1 VQTEA
6 QIMPLDLRFPPEVL
20 KTLQAFTRV
29 HSLDGATLL
38 PLAMKAHFDRM
49 DVVGEDVCRL
59 MQHPDAFEW
68 PLQDPILCVA
78 IAFMRKLTDRW
89 VDKVHEKFGHTYDE
103 FDPADWWKTQN

>member
-1 VQTEA
+1 MLGPKKEHSRPNMKEFDHPQELTQILRDTFSELQTEA

-49 DVVGEDVCRL
+49 DVVVK
-59 MQHPDAFEW
+59 MFA
-68 PLQDPILCVA
+68 A
-78 IAFMRKLTDRW
+78 
-89 VDKVHEKFGHTYDE
+89 
-103 FDPADWWKTQN
+103 